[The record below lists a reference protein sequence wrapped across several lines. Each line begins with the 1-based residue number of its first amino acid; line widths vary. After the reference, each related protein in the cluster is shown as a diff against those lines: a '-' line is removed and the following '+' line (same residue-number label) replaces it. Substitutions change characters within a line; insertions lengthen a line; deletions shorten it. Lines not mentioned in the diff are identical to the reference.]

1 MVTMEMTYWN
11 GKETK
16 DSKELSNKMVS
27 IGYTENE
34 VFNAYIS
41 LTKIYYDCYNNGG
54 CNLDYDDYS
63 NQSYL
68 YELVERILNADIGIQ
83 FGEINLEEDVEELLE
98 KLLTEDEDGDYI
110 HLELLMDLAIK
121 EICKKNTDFKKYSV
135 WQNYDRQLLSYS
147 EKNDKN
153 WSEVSFGNQNDF
165 ESWTS
170 HREKEWK
177 FKVVR

>member
-1 MVTMEMTYWN
+1 MEMTYWK

-98 KLLTEDEDGDYI
+98 KLLTTLNEYNH
-110 HLELLMDLAIK
+110 HLHP
-121 EICKKNTDFKKYSV
+121 
-135 WQNYDRQLLSYS
+135 QLITFQEVLPHLPLS
-147 EKNDKN
+147 
-153 WSEVSFGNQNDF
+153 
-165 ESWTS
+165 
-170 HREKEWK
+170 
-177 FKVVR
+177 